1 MALPKVEVGHVFDAI
16 IEIAKTGVPIGRSA
30 RKYALVADK
39 DELLELDND
48 LEIEEGKHSFP
59 PKYVYCVAVKFATDS
74 DEPLSPD
81 GFSATEAIARLRALG
96 FVVEEKEVS

>member
-1 MALPKVEVGHVFDAI
+1 MALAKVEVGHVLLAI
-16 IEIAKTGVPIGRSA
+16 AEIAKTGVPVGRTA
-30 RKYALVADK
+30 RKYALVAEK

-59 PKYVYCVAVKFATDS
+59 PKYVYCVAVKYATGS
-74 DEPLSPD
+74 DGPLSPD

-96 FVVEEKEVS
+96 FVVVEKEVS